1 MGIIPPFRLP
11 PPPSHGPMADPPITP
26 ELIAE
31 HGLSPEEY
39 DRVLAILGREPT
51 FPELG
56 VFSVMWSEHCSYK
69 SSRLHLAKFPTEAD
83 WVIQGPGENAG
94 IIDIGGGLACCFKME
109 SHNHPSFIEPYQGAA
124 TGLGGILRDVFTMGA
139 RPVASLDSLRFGPLT
154 DPLHQHLVRGVV
166 AGIAGYGNCMGIPTV
181 AGELTSHAACA
192 GNILVNVMTAGIVR
206 HDRIFKGE
214 ASGVGNPVMYVG
226 AKTGRDGIHGATM
239 ASEEFTDDA
248 SQKRP
253 TVQVGDPFTEKRLL
267 EACLELM
274 RHDWIVGIQDMGAAG
289 LTSSSCEMASRSGTG
304 VDLDLDLVP
313 QRETGM
319 TPYEMLLSESQER
332 MLLVAREGYEP
343 KVKALFDRWDLEAVV
358 VGRVT
363 DDGMVRCRHHGAVV
377 VEIPADN
384 IAEEAPK
391 YDRPHDDPVPD
402 RSLDLDALPLPAD
415 YGEALLTLLRSPNIA
430 HKGWVWGQY
439 DHMVRTDSAVL
450 PGSDAAVVRVKE
462 TGVGLVL
469 ASDCNPRWCR
479 LDPYLGAQHAVAE
492 AGRNVACGGGRP
504 LAITDCLDFGSPE
517 NPVVMGQFVAAV
529 EGMAEACRVLE
540 TPVVSGNVSFYNETH
555 GRPVDPTPEVG
566 MVGVIERVE
575 DRLLQGFAAA
585 GDGVYLVGESLEELG
600 GSEYLAVVHHLEQG
614 PIPELDLARE
624 KRLYGL
630 LVAAAKE
637 HLLASAHDCS
647 DGGLAVA
654 LAECLLTAQTEGLGC
669 EVRVGGGL
677 RPDAALFGESASRV
691 VVSVA
696 SDKQAAWEQLAAA
709 SGLPCNR
716 LGEVTDTGRLVVRSP
731 GADLDLAATILGEA
745 WFGAL
750 PALLDR

>member
-1 MGIIPPFRLP
+1 
-11 PPPSHGPMADPPITP
+11 MADPALTP
-26 ELIAE
+26 ELVAE
-31 HGLSPEEY
+31 HGLSPAEY
-39 DRVLAILGREPT
+39 ERVLAILGRTPT

-69 SSRLHLAKFPTEAD
+69 SSRLHLAKFPTEAP

-154 DPLHQHLVRGVV
+154 DPLHQHLLRGVV

-181 AGELTSHAACA
+181 GGELSSAAGYQ

-214 ASGVGNPVMYVG
+214 AAGISNPVMYVG

-304 VDLDLDLVP
+304 IDLDLDLVP
-313 QRETGM
+313 QRETDM

-332 MLLVAREGYEP
+332 MVLVARAGYEQQ
-343 KVKALFDRWDLEAVV
+343 VKALFDRWDLEAVV

-363 DDGMVRCRHHGAVV
+363 GDGLFRCRHQGRVV
-377 VEIPADN
+377 VEIPADA

-391 YDRPHDDPVPD
+391 YDRPSTRPVAD
-402 RSLDLDALPLPAD
+402 RSLDLATVALPAD
-415 YGEALLTLLRSPNIA
+415 YGAALLALLRAPNIA
-430 HKGWVWGQY
+430 HKGWVWRQY
-439 DHMVRTDSAVL
+439 DHMVRTDTVVL

-469 ASDCNPRWCR
+469 SCDCNPRWCR
-479 LDPYLGAQHAVAE
+479 LDPFLGAQHAVAE
-492 AGRNVACGGGRP
+492 AARNVACGGGVPR
-504 LAITDCLDFGSPE
+504 AITDCLDFGSPE

-529 EGMAEACRVLE
+529 EGIAAACTALA

-555 GRPVDPTPEVG
+555 GKPIDPTPEVG
-566 MVGVIERVE
+566 MVGVIARVE
-575 DRLLQGFAAA
+575 DRVVQGFGVA
-585 GDGVYLVGESLEELG
+585 GDAIYLLGETLEEIG
-600 GSEYLAVVHHLEQG
+600 GSEYLAVVHGREQG
-614 PIPELDLARE
+614 PIPVLDLAAERALHTLLAE
-624 KRLYGL
+624 AARQHL
-630 LVAAAKE
+630 LV
-637 HLLASAHDCS
+637 SAHDCA

-654 LAECLLTAQTEGLGC
+654 LAECVLTAQTEGLGC
-669 EVRVGGGL
+669 EVFVGGGL
-677 RPDAALFGESASRV
+677 RPDATLFGESASRV
-691 VVSVA
+691 VASVA
-696 SDKQAAWEQLAAA
+696 PRNQAAWEQLAAA
-709 SGLPCNR
+709 SPVPWR
-716 LGEVTDTGRLVVRSP
+716 PIGEVTRSGRLVVHAP
-731 GADLDLAATILGEA
+731 GADLDLPATILGEA

>member
-1 MGIIPPFRLP
+1 
-11 PPPSHGPMADPPITP
+11 MADPPITP

-51 FPELG
+51 FSELG

-69 SSRLHLAKFPTEAD
+69 SSRLHLAKFPTEAK

-181 AGELTSHAACA
+181 AGELTSAPAYQ
-192 GNILVNVMTAGIVR
+192 GNILVNVMTAGIVH

-304 VDLDLDLVP
+304 VDLDLDRVP

-332 MLLVAREGYEP
+332 MLLVAREGYEA
-343 KVKALFDRWDLEAVV
+343 KVKGLFDRWDLEAVV

-363 DDGMVRCRHHGAVV
+363 DDGMVRCRHHGEVV

-402 RSLDLDALPLPAD
+402 RSLDLDGLPLPED

-430 HKGWVWGQY
+430 HKGWVWRQY
-439 DHMVRTDSAVL
+439 DHMVRTDTAVL

-469 ASDCNPRWCR
+469 ACDCNPRWCR

-492 AGRNVACGGGRP
+492 AGRNVACGGGKP

-517 NPVVMGQFVAAV
+517 NPTVMGQFVAAV
-529 EGMAEACRVLE
+529 EGMAEACRALS

-555 GRPVDPTPEVG
+555 GHPVDPTPEVG

-575 DRLLQGFAAA
+575 DRLLQGFGGA
-585 GDGVYLVGESLEELG
+585 GDTIYLLGESLEELG
-600 GSEYLAVVHHLEQG
+600 GSEYLAVVHGLEQG
-614 PIPELDLARE
+614 PIPSLDLAAE
-624 KRLYGL
+624 KALYLL
-630 LVAAAKE
+630 LVDAAKQ

-654 LAECLLTAQTEGLGC
+654 LAECVLTAQNEGLGC

-691 VVSVA
+691 VVSVTPA
-696 SDKQAAWEQLAAA
+696 QKAAWEGFVG
-709 SGLPCNR
+709 SSPVPCHP
-716 LGEVTDTGRLVVRSP
+716 LGEVTGTGRLVVRSP

-745 WFGAL
+745 WYGAL
-750 PALLDR
+750 PALLER

>member
-1 MGIIPPFRLP
+1 
-11 PPPSHGPMADPPITP
+11 MADPPITP
-26 ELIAE
+26 ELVAE

-39 DRVLAILGREPT
+39 DRLLTILGREPT

-69 SSRLHLAKFPTEAD
+69 SSRLHLAKLPTEAD

-181 AGELTSHAACA
+181 GGELTSHAACA

-214 ASGVGNPVMYVG
+214 AAGIGNPVMYVG

-239 ASEEFTDDA
+239 ASEEFSDDA

-274 RHDWIVGIQDMGAAG
+274 RQDWIVGIQDMGAAG

-332 MLLVAREGYEP
+332 MLLVAREGCEAR
-343 KVKALFDRWDLEAVV
+343 VVELFERWDLDAVV

-363 DDGMVRCRHHGAVV
+363 DDGMFRCRHQGRIV
-377 VEIPADN
+377 VEVPADT

-391 YDRPHDDPVPD
+391 YDRPHETPIPD
-402 RSLDLDALPLPAD
+402 RSLDLEALPLPED
-415 YGEALLTLLRSPNIA
+415 YGEALLALLRAPNIA
-430 HKGWVWGQY
+430 HKGWVWRQY

-469 ASDCNPRWCR
+469 ACDCNPRWCR

-492 AGRNVACGGGRP
+492 AARNVACGGGLPR
-504 LAITDCLDFGSPE
+504 AITDCLDFGSPE

-529 EGMAEACRVLE
+529 EGLAEACRRLE

-555 GRPVDPTPEVG
+555 GQPVDPTPEVG

-575 DRLLQGFAAA
+575 DRVVQGFAAA
-585 GDGVYLVGESLEELG
+585 GDAIYLLGETREELG
-600 GSEYLAVVHHLEQG
+600 GSEYLAVVHGREQG
-614 PIPELDLARE
+614 PIPTLDLEQERA
-624 KRLYGL
+624 LHLL
-630 LVAAAKE
+630 LVEAAKE
-637 HLLASAHDCS
+637 HLLASAHDCA

-654 LAECLLTAQTEGLGC
+654 LAESLLTARGDGLGC
-669 EVRVGGGL
+669 EVRLGGGL
-677 RPDAALFGESASRV
+677 RPDATLFGESASRV

-696 SDKQAAWEQLAAA
+696 PGDVEAWERLTSEARVA
-709 SGLPCNR
+709 CVR
-716 LGEVTDTGRLVVRSP
+716 LGEVTDTGRMVVHSP
-731 GADLDLAATILGEA
+731 GADLDLPVTILAQA

-750 PALLDR
+750 PELLER